1 MPLMLRRS
9 SSASSWTRTLP
20 AALRPEQVRDL
31 HRLSRRSGRTIRR
44 IVTDAVTTTL
54 DDAREAESQAA

>member
-1 MPLMLRRS
+1 MPLMPRRS
-9 SSASSWTRTLP
+9 SPASSWTRTLP
-20 AALRPEQVRDL
+20 AALCPEQVRDL

-54 DDAREAESQAA
+54 DDAREAESKAA